1 MKTSQKNH
9 KKKMNK
15 TVRMRKESLN
25 LALEDTSDGENITT
39 EKVEEKE
46 NTITTTERDILNQ
59 ENSESINQ
67 RKNL

>member
-1 MKTSQKNH
+1 
-9 KKKMNK
+9 MNK
-15 TVRMRKESLN
+15 TVRMRKKSLN

-39 EKVEEKE
+39 EKVEGKE

-59 ENSESINQ
+59 EDSESINQ